1 MTKRMAWTKR
11 PPGGDRSGTVQSERT
26 RQKISESMR
35 RPRREACGGGARHG
49 EQVRRRLFQ
58 DAEDKVY
65 RDALEYLLAHQ
76 LEPAEALREIVGDR
90 KHPDRMR
97 AVGEWLDR
105 THGKPVQ
112 VQRTVAL
119 TGQLSREE
127 IAQLLAPAA
136 PLLGLEAPVTVATLQ
151 GESVR
156 MRGSARSLPDSDPA
170 NDRSGTLRRAYGSP

>member
-1 MTKRMAWTKR
+1 MTKRTAWTKC
-11 PPGGDRSGTVQSERT
+11 PPGGDRSGSVQSERA
-26 RQKISESMR
+26 RRKISESMR
-35 RPRREACGGGARHG
+35 RYHGVKRAAAEHANG

-58 DAEDKVY
+58 AAEDKVY

-76 LEPAEALREIVGDR
+76 LEPAEALREIVGDPE
-90 KHPDRMR
+90 HPDRMR

-136 PLLGLEAPVTVATLQ
+136 PLLGLEAPSTAPKAPAQ
-151 GESVR
+151 GANLVGEAALSSPNDPPND
-156 MRGSARSLPDSDPA
+156 GRSCP
-170 NDRSGTLRRAYGSP
+170 